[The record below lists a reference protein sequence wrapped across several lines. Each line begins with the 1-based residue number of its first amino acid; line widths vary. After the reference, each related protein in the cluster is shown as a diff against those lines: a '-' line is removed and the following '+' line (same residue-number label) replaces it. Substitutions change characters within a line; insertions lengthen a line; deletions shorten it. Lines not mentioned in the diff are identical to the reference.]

1 MGTVYLA
8 IGIHNHQPVGNF
20 DFVFEDAYQ
29 RAYLP
34 FLEALERHPG
44 IRLAQHYT
52 GILLEWIEKHHPD
65 FLERLASL
73 VKRGQVEMMTGG
85 FYEPI
90 LPIIPDRDKLGQIRK
105 LTGYIREHFG
115 VTPRG
120 LWLAERVW
128 EPHLPRPLREAGVEY
143 VVIDDSH
150 LKYSGLREEDLDGY
164 FLTEE
169 AGYPVNIFPIAERLR
184 YTIPFRPVQETLD
197 FLGALAEKGGSSLA
211 VFADDGEKFGV
222 WPGTFKHCYRDGWIE
237 RFFKALEGNS
247 SWIKLVHFSEALD
260 SLKPAGRVYLPTAS
274 YREMM
279 EWALPAKAIHEYE
292 DFEDRLKEYGLFDRY
307 KVFVRGGFWRN
318 FLAKYEE
325 SNHLHK
331 KMLYVSRKVKD
342 AASRFGEAEAVL
354 KARDHLWAGQCNC
367 PYWHGVFGGL
377 YLTNL
382 RYAVYHELILAE
394 KELEGLEHRGEE
406 SWVRKEELDF
416 DGDGHRELVVET
428 PVLNL
433 VFSPQHGGS
442 LVELDYKPTA
452 INLLDTMTRREEGYH
467 RKLLQ
472 LAEQKRQGGRD
483 GVTSIHDLLAVK
495 EQGLE
500 RKLVYDWYRRV
511 ALIDHFL
518 NPNTTLEAFS
528 RSQYGEDGDFVLE
541 PYTFETTEEGGR
553 VTVEL
558 RRSGTVWVNGKACPV
573 ALRKAVTVRPDAQE
587 LDVRIRI
594 KNEGQGAVRL
604 WYGSEW
610 NFALLAG
617 KAPDRYFEIP
627 GRSLRQRH
635 LASVGAEPEVEE
647 IDLVDEWQGLKIRV
661 LLSPEAEVWRFPVE
675 SVSMSEAGFER
686 VYQSSVV
693 MPLYRL
699 EMAAGQAVEIEM
711 RFVFES
717 LK

>member
-34 FLEALERHPG
+34 FLEALEKHPG
-44 IRLAQHYT
+44 IRVAQHYT
-52 GILLEWIEKHHPD
+52 GILLEWIERHHPD
-65 FLERLASL
+65 FLDRLGAL
-73 VKRGQVEMMTGG
+73 VKRGQIEMMTGG

-105 LTGYIREHFG
+105 LTDYIRTHFG

-150 LKYSGLREEDLDGY
+150 LKYSGLREEELNGY

-169 AGYPVNIFPIAERLR
+169 AGFPVNIFPIAERLR

-197 FLGALAEKGGSSLA
+197 FLAGWAEKDGSSLV

-222 WPGTFKHCYRDGWIE
+222 WPGTHKHCYKDGWIE
-237 RFFKALEGNS
+237 KFFRALEENS

-260 SLKPAGRVYLPTAS
+260 MLKPAGRVYLPTAS

-292 DFEDRLKEYGLFDRY
+292 DFEEKLKQNGLFERY

-342 AASRFGEAEAVL
+342 AAARFGEVAEVAR
-354 KARDHLWAGQCNC
+354 ARDHLWAGQCNC

-394 KELEGLEHRGEE
+394 KELDALEHRERGD
-406 SWVRKEELDF
+406 WIRKEELDF
-416 DGDGHRELVVET
+416 DGDGHRELVLET
-428 PVLNL
+428 PVMNL
-433 VFSPQHGGS
+433 VFAPQHGGS

-467 RKLLQ
+467 RKLLKA
-472 LAEQKRQGGRD
+472 AEQREQQGKD
-483 GVTSIHDLLAVK
+483 GVASIHELLMVK
-495 EQGLE
+495 ERGLE
-500 RKLVYDWYRRV
+500 KKLVYDWYRRV

-518 NPNTTLEAFS
+518 NPDTTLEAFA

-541 PYTFETTEEGGR
+541 PYTFETVEEDGC
-553 VTVEL
+553 VKVSL
-558 RRSGTVWVNGKACPV
+558 RREGTVWVNGVATPV
-573 ALRKAVTVRPDAQE
+573 ELTKVVTVRPDTQE
-587 LDVRIRI
+587 LDVSIRI
-594 KNEGQGAVRL
+594 KNVGEEAVQL
-604 WYGSEW
+604 WYGNEW

-617 KAPDRYFEIP
+617 KAPDRYFDIP
-627 GRSLRQRH
+627 GRTLRRRH
-635 LASVGAEPEVEE
+635 LASTGAEKDVSE
-647 IDLVDEWQGLKIRV
+647 IDLVDEWQKLRIRMI
-661 LLSPEAEVWRFPVE
+661 LNPHAEVWRFPVE

-693 MPLYRL
+693 LPLFHLKLGSQEVAEIGIRL
-699 EMAAGQAVEIEM
+699 A
-711 RFVFES
+711 FES
-717 LK
+717 LG